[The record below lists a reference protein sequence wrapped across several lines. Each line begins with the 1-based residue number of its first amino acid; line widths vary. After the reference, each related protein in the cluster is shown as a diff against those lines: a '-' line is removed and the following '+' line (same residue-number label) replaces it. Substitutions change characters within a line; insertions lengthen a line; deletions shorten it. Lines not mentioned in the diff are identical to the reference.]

1 MVYEQRYFH
10 WRPRKGVP
18 RKGKTLKLDADMS
31 DVILPTVAGRR
42 GMQTVN
48 KSNRNKQRIEIET
61 HVKKYPCFKTDK

>member
-1 MVYEQRYFH
+1 
-10 WRPRKGVP
+10 
-18 RKGKTLKLDADMS
+18 MS

-48 KSNRNKQRIEIET
+48 KNNRKRQRIEIET

>member
-10 WRPRKGVP
+10 WRPRKGVL

-31 DVILPTVAGRR
+31 GVILPTVAGRR

-48 KSNRNKQRIEIET
+48 KNNRNRQRIEIET
-61 HVKKYPCFKTDK
+61 HEKSISFLKTEK